1 MDVLNS
7 WPRIPH
13 AVAVLCVVAVIAF
26 AGRWAARLARQPV
39 VVGEVTLGLLAG
51 PAALALVGRPAFEA
65 ALPDQVLHLVAFVA
79 EAGLVF
85 YLVGLAH
92 ELRAGPSG
100 ASGASGPDR
109 RGATALTVGALAL
122 PLLTGLLLVG
132 WVQLTD
138 DAAARGT
145 APLPAFALMVSV
157 AMSVT
162 AVPVLARI
170 LTERGMS
177 RTTAGRL
184 AMTSAL
190 VIDAVAWLLF
200 TASVALASGE
210 TAGLVRS
217 LAAVA
222 LGIGCATALGLAL
235 RTGTARR
242 AAKRFPAVAAL
253 LLGAAALA
261 VALTMKDLGMTAI
274 LGAAMVGFAVPGGES
289 EPWTRTVSAVSRT
302 GRALVPT
309 FFVVSGI
316 ALLDDVSP
324 AASWTLIAW
333 TVALGCLGKGL
344 GSYAGA
350 RLDGRPPRLAVRI
363 AILMNTRGLTELV
376 VVQAG
381 YAAGILSAAMMLA
394 LTVMALVTT
403 AMTGPLLDLLD
414 RGSDAP
420 RVEPVPLTTTESG
433 RR

>member
-51 PAALALVGRPAFEA
+51 PAALALMGRPAFESV
-65 ALPDQVLHLVAFVA
+65 LPDQVLHLVAFVA

-100 ASGASGPDR
+100 ATGADR
-109 RGATALTVGALAL
+109 RGATALTVGALVA
-122 PLLTGLLLVG
+122 PLFTGLLLVG

-210 TAGLVRS
+210 AGGLVRS

-242 AAKRFPAVAAL
+242 AAKRFPALAAL

-274 LGAAMVGFAVPGGES
+274 LGAAMVGFAVPGGAS
-289 EPWTRTVSAVSRT
+289 EPWTRTVSTVSRT

-333 TVALGCLGKGL
+333 TVVLGCLGKGL

-350 RLDGRPPRLAVRI
+350 RLDGRPPRLSVRI
-363 AILMNTRGLTELV
+363 AVLMNTRGLTELV

-414 RGSDAP
+414 RGGDAP